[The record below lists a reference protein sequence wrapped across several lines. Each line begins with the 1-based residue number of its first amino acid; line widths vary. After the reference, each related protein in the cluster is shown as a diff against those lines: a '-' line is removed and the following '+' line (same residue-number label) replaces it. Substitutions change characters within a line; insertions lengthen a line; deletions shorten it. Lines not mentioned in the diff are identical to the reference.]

1 MVINNYEINS
11 TYPNQQPESH
21 LGKVIL
27 IIVILGVAGFLYFS
41 FGQKKAE
48 APVQQPKVEETQP
61 ATNTAPAPEEVS
73 LDDLSASV
81 SAALESDTSDMD
93 AIDVEFK

>member
-11 TYPNQQPESH
+11 TYPSQQPENH

-27 IIVILGVAGFLYFS
+27 IVVILGVAGFLYFS
-41 FGQKKAE
+41 FGQKKVE
-48 APVQQPKVEETQP
+48 APVVEQPKIEEP
-61 ATNTAPAPEEVS
+61 APAPEEVS
-73 LDDLSASV
+73 LDDLDASINA
-81 SAALESDTSDMD
+81 SLESDTSDMD

>member
-11 TYPNQQPESH
+11 TYPSQQPESH
-21 LGKVIL
+21 LGKVVL
-27 IIVILGVAGFLYFS
+27 IVIILGVAGFLYFS
-41 FGQKKAE
+41 FGQKKVE
-48 APVQQPKVEETQP
+48 APVQQPVQETLP
-61 ATNTAPAPEEVS
+61 APEAAPAPQEVS

-81 SAALESDTSDMD
+81 IQALESDTSDMD